1 MDARGVTLAGI
12 AAGGLAWAAVRAVR
26 VRTRADLTGA
36 AALVTGGSRGLG
48 LLIARELARAGC
60 RVAICAR
67 DGAELERAAAWLAG
81 DPGVPGD
88 VVTVRGDV
96 GDETRAR
103 AVVEEAATRLGGL
116 DVVVNNAGFMQVG
129 PYERQSAADMRA
141 AMDVMFW
148 GPYHVTDAAL
158 PYLERSGRA
167 HLVNISSIGGR
178 ISVPH
183 LLPYSCA
190 KHAVAA
196 FSEGAGAELAA
207 RGIRTTTVMPGLMR
221 TGSQLNAA
229 FTGDARREYAWFGLL
244 ASLPLLSMDA
254 ERAARRIVAAAREG
268 RPALILTPAAHLGI
282 AGHGVAPGLTA
293 RALALTA
300 RLLPGPEGSTPDA
313 EPVRGEA
320 AHREIDAPA
329 YSVLTRL
336 GLDAADRFNQHDAD

>member
-1 MDARGVTLAGI
+1 MNVRRAIVAGT
-12 AAGGLAWAAVRAVR
+12 AAGGLAWAAVRAAR
-26 VRTRADLTGA
+26 VRARADLNGG
-36 AALVTGGSRGLG
+36 AALVTGASRGLG

-67 DGAELERAAAWLAG
+67 DGAELERAAEWL
-81 DPGVPGD
+81 PGD

-96 GDETRAR
+96 GDEARAR
-103 AVVEEAATRLGGL
+103 EIVEEAASRLGGL
-116 DVVVNNAGFMQVG
+116 DVVVNNAGVMQVG
-129 PYERQSAADMRA
+129 PYERQSTAAMRQ

-148 GPYHVTDAAL
+148 GPYHVTNAAL

-167 HLVNISSIGGR
+167 HLINISSVGGR

-207 RGIRTTTVMPGLMR
+207 RGIRTMTVLPGLMR
-221 TGSQLNAA
+221 TGSQVNAA
-229 FTGDARREYAWFGLL
+229 FTGNARREYAWFGLL

-268 RPALILTPAAHLGI
+268 RPVLILTPAAHLGI

-300 RLLPGPEGSTPDA
+300 RMLPGPGGSGPDA
-313 EPVRGEA
+313 GPVRGAA
-320 AHREIDAPA
+320 AHREIGAPG
-329 YSVLTRL
+329 YSALTRL
-336 GLDAADRFNQHDAD
+336 GLNAADRFNQRDAD

>member
-1 MDARGVTLAGI
+1 MDVRRAILAGT
-12 AAGGLAWAAVRAVR
+12 AVAGLAGAAVRAAR
-26 VRTRADLTGA
+26 VKTRADLTGS

-67 DGAELERAAAWLAG
+67 DDAELARAAEWL
-81 DPGVPGD
+81 PED

-96 GDETRAR
+96 GDEAQAR
-103 AVVEEAATRLGGL
+103 EIVEQVASRLGGL
-116 DVVVNNAGFMQVG
+116 DVVVNNAGVMQVG
-129 PYERQSAADMRA
+129 PYERQSTADMRQ

-148 GPYHVTDAAL
+148 GPYHVTNAAL
-158 PYLERSGRA
+158 PYLERGGRG
-167 HLVNISSIGGR
+167 HLINISSIGGR

-207 RGIRTTTVMPGLMR
+207 RGIRTTTVLPGLMR

-229 FTGDARREYAWFGLL
+229 FTGDARSEYAWFGLL

-300 RLLPGPEGSTPDA
+300 RLLPGPDGSTPGA
-313 EPVRGEA
+313 EPVRGAA
-320 AHREIDAPA
+320 AHREIDAPG
-329 YSVLTRL
+329 YSTLTRL
-336 GLDAADRFNQHDAD
+336 GLDAAERFNQHAD